1 MPQLS
6 KMKENLVQNTFC
18 LSPYEIQ
25 ESQKDMIFTLE
36 LFHKFRGAFSGTSN
50 SVYQVLFLRLI
61 FWPKKGCWD
70 HKGVHLEKISK
81 LWTSSIG
88 GGAQPYAIAR
98 ALLSLLKCPLLPHF
112 SFKHF
117 SSFHKKKWK
126 KVSFTSAVLLTAYQF
141 FRQALFC
148 KKNLGDRRALF

>member
-1 MPQLS
+1 MVRLECICDNFSLLLNTEPAENVYLTFVHSLNQFDFFSQNVITISMPQLS

-61 FWPKKGCWD
+61 FWPKKGCWG
-70 HKGVHLEKISK
+70 HKGVHLEKNRKAMDIFHR
-81 LWTSSIG
+81 G
-88 GGAQPYAIAR
+88 GLNPM
-98 ALLSLLKCPLLPHF
+98 P
-112 SFKHF
+112 
-117 SSFHKKKWK
+117 
-126 KVSFTSAVLLTAYQF
+126 
-141 FRQALFC
+141 
-148 KKNLGDRRALF
+148 